1 MKLPFEFP
9 LPRTLFG
16 RILLII
22 LTPLIIVQVVTVLI
36 FYERHWDTVTRYMS
50 DTLAADI
57 AVVIDRYATEQ
68 TRTNFMEVDKFARTY
83 FNFGLT

>member
-1 MKLPFEFP
+1 
-9 LPRTLFG
+9 
-16 RILLII
+16 
-22 LTPLIIVQVVTVLI
+22 
-36 FYERHWDTVTRYMS
+36 MS

-83 FNFGLT
+83 FNFDLTWQPDGIIDPDNINPGATYAEETLKSGWPTDSTIHLPMIFILILM

>member
-1 MKLPFEFP
+1 
-9 LPRTLFG
+9 
-16 RILLII
+16 
-22 LTPLIIVQVVTVLI
+22 
-36 FYERHWDTVTRYMS
+36 MS

-83 FNFGLT
+83 FNFDLNGSQTALSTTTISIPAQPMLKKHSKSDWPKNSTIHLPMIFILILM